1 MSTATSKKDQAQDKL
16 HQAGD
21 KAGQAVDNAKSA
33 LSATGEALSSAAG
46 SAVQAAG
53 DMARSAA
60 TSAGHM
66 ADRGVSTAGSG
77 VASAADTVRRYGPQS
92 GMMGQA
98 TEAVASGLE
107 QAGHYVEDKGLSGMT
122 GDLGNLIKSYPIPA
136 VLLGIGMGYLLGR
149 ALRS

>member
-21 KAGQAVDNAKSA
+21 KTNQALDSAKSA
-33 LSATGEALSSAAG
+33 LSHTGEAIGAA
-46 SAVQAAG
+46 A
-53 DMARSAA
+53 
-60 TSAGHM
+60 SAGV
-66 ADRGVSTAGSG
+66 ATVDRGVAAAGSG
-77 VASAADTVRRYGPQS
+77 VANAADTVRKYGPQS

-122 GDLGNLIKSYPIPA
+122 SDLGNLIKSHPIPA
-136 VLLGIGMGYLLGR
+136 LLIGIGMGYLLGR